1 MPLLTTQ
8 SAKSYGWS
16 TAVASAVS
24 SDWEW
29 IATGTGTGSSD
40 SITFSSIPTTYK
52 HLQIRG
58 VANAA
63 YGSADNGALGIRFNG
78 DTGSNYTR
86 QGFGGSLSGNPG
98 SISQYYLTGTSFA
111 QSGEGV
117 YLDVNGSR
125 MGTNIIDIL
134 DYRDTNKYKITRS
147 ISGVMV
153 STTRGF
159 VGYLSG
165 MWYNTAAV
173 TSITVFQQNA
183 SFGTAT
189 KFALYGLKG

>member
-8 SAKSYGWS
+8 SAKSFGWS
-16 TAVASAVS
+16 QSSIIA

-29 IATGTGTGSSD
+29 IATGNGTGSSD

-78 DTGSNYTR
+78 DTGANYTR
-86 QGFGGSLSGNPG
+86 QGFGGSLSGITG
-98 SISQYYLTGTSFA
+98 TISQYYLTGTSFA
-111 QSGEGV
+111 QCGEGV
-117 YLDVNGSR
+117 YLDVNGSK

-134 DYRDTNKYKITRS
+134 DYRDTNKYKTVRG
-147 ISGVMV
+147 ISGVLV

-159 VGYLSG
+159 VGYHGS